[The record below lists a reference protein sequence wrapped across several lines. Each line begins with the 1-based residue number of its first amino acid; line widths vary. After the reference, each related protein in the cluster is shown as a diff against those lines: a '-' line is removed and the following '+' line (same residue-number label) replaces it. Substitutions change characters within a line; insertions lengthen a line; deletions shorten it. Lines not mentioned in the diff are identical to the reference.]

1 MNYVIGKNSR
11 LGLALK
17 SEIEETTLIP
27 SNIIL
32 GAIKNN
38 SLIELFKDANSI
50 INCIAITN
58 PLESKKIIEFIN
70 YNVPLELNKFC
81 IDKGI
86 RFINFG
92 TVFEESDIK
101 NNYIHFK
108 RKCSNN
114 MTYDNTIHFRLNT
127 IYGGILEPIEHM
139 FLGQI
144 LHALKNNNQFNMTS
158 GYQYRE
164 YHRYDSIARYVGTY
178 MHELI
183 PGIHDIS
190 SGDGIMLRDLAKNI
204 FESQNATHLLKIGE
218 EYVESEQMKPRKRT
232 IDKKIKYIN
241 TNLIEINSYI
251 RRSLS
256 KIL

>member
-17 SEIEETTLIP
+17 NEIEDITLIP
-27 SNIIL
+27 SNIFL
-32 GAIKNN
+32 DAIKNK
-38 SLIELFKDANSI
+38 SLLELFKNANSI
-50 INCIAITN
+50 INCISITN
-58 PLESKKIIEFIN
+58 PHESKKNIESIN
-70 YNVPLELNKFC
+70 YNAPLKLNNFC
-81 IDKGI
+81 IDRGI

-92 TVFEESDIK
+92 SVFEESDIE

-108 RKCSNN
+108 RKCSNDII
-114 MTYDNTIHFRLNT
+114 YENTIHFRLNT
-127 IYGGILEPIEHM
+127 IYGGILKPIEHM

-144 LHALKNNNQFNMTS
+144 FNALQNNKQFNMTS

-164 YHRYDSIARYVGTY
+164 YHTYDSIARYVGAHMY
-178 MHELI
+178 ELT

-190 SGDGIMLRDLAKNI
+190 SGDGIMLRDLAKSI
-204 FESQNATHLLKIGE
+204 FETQNAIHLLKIGD
-218 EYVESEQMKPRKRT
+218 EYVESEQMKPRNRT
-232 IDKKIKYIN
+232 INKKIKYIN

-256 KIL
+256 KTL